1 MTKPIPKKIA
11 KLVLAEGDTTAAY
24 DMEKVIVSAAG
35 GTPFTSKNIDN
46 SNEVGKKIVD
56 TLKLSGK
63 ATFPQNAYPASKKWN
78 SYFPGGAKGS
88 TLTPKTD
95 FVIGKD
101 KISLKTGDAQLMSG
115 GRNEAT
121 ATFYVAA
128 EQSGTQLDKTVQ
140 ELGKKMEDLLPSTD
154 MRKLGIKGSKTDLQK
169 AGKFAEELLCNS
181 NLTYQNS
188 S

>member
-1 MTKPIPKKIA
+1 M
-11 KLVLAEGDTTAAY
+11 
-24 DMEKVIVSAAG
+24 
-35 GTPFTSKNIDN
+35 IDN
-46 SNEVGKKIVD
+46 SDEVGKKIVD
-56 TLKLSGK
+56 SLKLSGK
-63 ATFPQNAYPASKKWN
+63 AAFPQNAYPASKKWN

-140 ELGKKMEDLLPSTD
+140 ELGKK
-154 MRKLGIKGSKTDLQK
+154 I
-169 AGKFAEELLCNS
+169 
-181 NLTYQNS
+181 
-188 S
+188 